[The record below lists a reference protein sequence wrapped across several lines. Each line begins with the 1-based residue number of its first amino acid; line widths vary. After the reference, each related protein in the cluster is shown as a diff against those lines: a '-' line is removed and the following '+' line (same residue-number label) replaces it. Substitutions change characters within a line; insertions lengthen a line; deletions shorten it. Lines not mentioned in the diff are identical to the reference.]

1 MTLVLHLK
9 ELNSHAQMI
18 PAPSKAVLQHVLNRK
33 VTSNLVQALVTV
45 FVSHHGGSRDDSQL
59 FWVQPTQL
67 CNRLFRQ
74 TVRKVLLFGIAGE
87 ILEGQHGQHDF
98 FRSWRRRSPK
108 TPPGNI
114 TGDDQDNG
122 KRAQNSSYPPATPW
136 FRNCCINLCRIE
148 DVGSFSWRVVVAG
161 FRFDGYSGRGDAGGR
176 NLRRIPFLAVWSFGQ
191 CDIAWELVPLSANR
205 NDQPAVLRVS
215 TQRLAQVRNVLR
227 QIPLFHEV
235 VPPHRL
241 EQFILCNQ
249 PVGVL
254 SQEKQ
259 D

>member
-18 PAPSKAVLQHVLNRK
+18 PAPAKAVLQHVLNRK
-33 VTSNLVQALVTV
+33 VTSNLVQASVTV

-74 TVRKVLLFGIAGE
+74 TVRKVLLFGITGE

-98 FRSWRRRSPK
+98 FRSWRRSPK

-122 KRAQNSSYPPATPW
+122 KRAHDRRYKQVIPGFGDRSSY
-136 FRNCCINLCRIE
+136 
-148 DVGSFSWRVVVAG
+148 
-161 FRFDGYSGRGDAGGR
+161 
-176 NLRRIPFLAVWSFGQ
+176 
-191 CDIAWELVPLSANR
+191 
-205 NDQPAVLRVS
+205 
-215 TQRLAQVRNVLR
+215 RL
-227 QIPLFHEV
+227 
-235 VPPHRL
+235 
-241 EQFILCNQ
+241 
-249 PVGVL
+249 
-254 SQEKQ
+254 
-259 D
+259 